1 MPFSPAS
8 AFPNWRR
15 YCFNNTGFADRAAA
29 LLIVLNPN
37 ENGDFRLRVSLF
49 DQVTQAFPTLILYDW
64 EFPPSFRFA
73 DLNFFN
79 FADKTA
85 FVRVERGGLYQ
96 VGDRVILR
104 DVLEAGSLGL
114 SLDPLIQE
122 EYNLNE
128 ITFLQD
134 PLSTWADRVAGVQF
148 DLQPPVV

>member
-1 MPFSPAS
+1 M
-8 AFPNWRR
+8 
-15 YCFNNTGFADRAAA
+15 
-29 LLIVLNPN
+29 
-37 ENGDFRLRVSLF
+37 
-49 DQVTQAFPTLILYDW
+49 Q
-64 EFPPSFRFA
+64 
-73 DLNFFN
+73 

-134 PLSTWADRVAGVQF
+134 PPSTWADRVAGVQF